1 MRSESYVVNTFES
14 YVRITLGSFVRFSL
28 GNYVIRPCKWE
39 QKDSLS
45 LRNCLHNYNNI
56 KT

>member
-14 YVRITLGSFVRFSL
+14 YFRITLGSFVRFSL